1 MISWTSEFLF
11 IIIIIIMYK
20 HLFYTALWLMGIMG
34 TLAIWVVNATTT
46 ISEPYWHIDYTLNGN
61 EDFEAKVI
69 TITDWIDIIT
79 ILDRNLWAKKAWTG
93 CKDRNWWTV
102 CAWWDDTYG
111 YHFQRGNN
119 YWFDPNDSSINVKYV
134 SSDWA
139 EWDDSG
145 SYNNSWYYGSTF
157 IEWDSSHWY
166 DYWKD
171 STSSSSNH
179 ENLRWWGGDYNDAS
193 NWFGKNNENRRWPCP
208 EWFHVPSY
216 GELQKLQSMLNA
228 DGKRN
233 TGTLHNELL
242 IPVAGYRGSPG
253 VSVYGM
259 GSYGELWSSSPYSA
273 SDPKSRI
280 LFLNVHGSLNM
291 SNVSRADA
299 LSVRCFYDS
308 YQPFTQSFTLTFG
321 VSDDNGSTSAETGSV
336 ASGTVIVLSTGDFE
350 ATKDGWTH
358 LWWNTDASATGVL
371 ESITMTEDTTVYAI
385 FSKDLTVNYATWAWV
400 STIQKESDSCSMYNT
415 GTSCTLTAPD
425 ITVDEWYENWVWK
438 KWTDTVNP
446 WENITLTSDGDIYT
460 ATASAKEFAI
470 TFKDSNQQN
479 VDVIYSWAYKSDTS
493 NIAYPSWTRDGYT
506 ISWDKSIPATMPL
519 NGDTITA
526 NWTENKKPSWGS
538 SGWGGRS
545 KTDTDSSDKSNELQ
559 TWNQTDSDS
568 STWSQDD
575 NTSDKHT
582 EWQNYS
588 EEFQEAYEFAKE
600 KWITTMPT
608 INDANMNGKLTRI
621 AMAKMLSYYAINVL
635 WQKPDETRVNKFN
648 DITDKLDA
656 QYDSGVTLAYQ
667 LWIMWINMPN
677 NNFRPNDEVTR
688 AEFATALSRM
698 LYGTPDWNPYYSTHL
713 AKLKAEWILKNDD
726 YKMKELR
733 WYVMIMLMR
742 SAK

>member
-1 MISWTSEFLF
+1 MNLKFLS
-11 IIIIIIMYK
+11 IIIMYK
-20 HLFYTALWLMGIMG
+20 HLFRTALWLMGLMG
-34 TLAIWVVNATTT
+34 TLAIWVVNAETT
-46 ISEPYWHIDYTLNGN
+46 ITHYTWSNISYTLNWN
-61 EDFEAKVI
+61 ELFTWVWTI
-69 TITDWIDIIT
+69 TITDWTDTIT

-415 GTSCTLTAPD
+415 GTSCALTVPD
-425 ITVDEWYENWVWK
+425 ITEDKWYENWVWK
-438 KWTDTVNP
+438 KWNDTVNP
-446 WENITLTSDGDIYT
+446 WENITLTSTSDGDIYT

-470 TFKDSNQQN
+470 RFVDSNQQN

-493 NIAYPSWTRDGYT
+493 NITYPSWTRDGYT
-506 ISWDKSIPATMPL
+506 ISWDKPIPATMPL

-545 KTDTDSSDKSNELQ
+545 KTDTDSSDKSNESQ

-608 INDANMNGKLTRI
+608 INDANMNWKLTRI

-635 WQKPDETRVNKFN
+635 WQKPDETRINKFN
-648 DITDKLDA
+648 DITEELDKE
-656 QYDSGVTLAYQ
+656 YDSGVTLAYQ

-677 NNFRPNDEVTR
+677 NKFRPNDEVTR

>member
-1 MISWTSEFLF
+1 M
-11 IIIIIIMYK
+11 K
-20 HLFYTALWLMGIMG
+20 KNLFYTALWLMGLMG
-34 TLAIWVVNATTT
+34 TLAIWVVNAETT
-46 ISEPYWHIDYTLNGN
+46 ISEPYGHIDYKLNGN
-61 EDFEAKVI
+61 EDFEAQVI
-69 TITDWIDIIT
+69 TITSWTDIIT
-79 ILDRNLWAKKAWTG
+79 ILDRNLWAKKAWTW
-93 CKDRNWWTV
+93 CDYKTNWNAY
-102 CAWWDDTYG
+102 CAYDDTYG
-111 YHFQRGNN
+111 YYFQRGNN
-119 YWFDPNDSSINVKYV
+119 YGFKPWCDLSWSTYSCTDSITSSAVQWQVDANTIEYNPSNQQYYTSWVFYKGNSNWLND
-134 SSDWA
+134 
-139 EWDDSG
+139 
-145 SYNNSWYYGSTF
+145 NSKVDLWWWGMT
-157 IEWDSSHWY
+157 
-166 DYWKD
+166 D
-171 STSSSSNH
+171 STDTTYSLSDDTWKV
-179 ENLRWWGGDYNDAS
+179 NLDTVTSRQ
-193 NWFGKNNENRRWPCP
+193 WPCP
-208 EWFHVPSY
+208 EWFHVPSRW
-216 GELQKLQSMLNA
+216 ELDKLKNLMWNSA
-228 DGKRN
+228 SDIHTK
-233 TGTLHNELL
+233 LL
-242 IPVAGYRGSPG
+242 IPFAGFRDYTDA
-253 VSVYGM
+253 SVYRM
-259 GSYGELWSSSPYSA
+259 GDYAYLWSSSPVSA
-273 SDPKSRI
+273 STPYSR
-280 LFLNVHGSLNM
+280 SLYLGVGGGLG
-291 SNVSRADA
+291 VSYYRRATA

-415 GTSCTLTAPD
+415 GTSCALTAPA
-425 ITVDEWYENWVWK
+425 ITEDEWYENWAWK
-438 KWTDTVNP
+438 KWNDTVNP
-446 WENITLTSDGDIYT
+446 GEDITLTSDWDTYT

-470 TFKDSNQQN
+470 RFVDSNQQN

-493 NIAYPSWTRDGYT
+493 NITYPSWTRDGYT
-506 ISWDKSIPATMPL
+506 ISWDKPIPATMPL

-545 KTDTDSSDKSNELQ
+545 KTDTDSSDKSNESQ

-582 EWQNYS
+582 EWQTYS

-608 INDANMNGKLTRI
+608 INEANMNWKLTRI

-635 WQKPDETRVNKFN
+635 WQKPDETRINKFN
-648 DITDKLDA
+648 DITEKLDA

-677 NNFRPNDEVTR
+677 NIFRPNDEVTR

-733 WYVMIMLMR
+733 WYVMIMLKR

>member
-1 MISWTSEFLF
+1 MT
-11 IIIIIIMYK
+11 K
-20 HLFYTALWLMGIMG
+20 NLFYTALWLMGLMG
-34 TLAIWVVNATTT
+34 TLAIWVVSAETT
-46 ISEPYWHIDYTLNGN
+46 ISEPYGHIDYMLNEN
-61 EDFEAKVI
+61 EPFEAKVI
-69 TITDWIDIIT
+69 TITDWTDTIT

-93 CKDRNWWTV
+93 CEDPNWWSA
-102 CAWWDDTYG
+102 CAWWDDTYW

-119 YWFDPNDSSINVKYV
+119 YGFDPLDTSIKENAKSV
-134 SSDWA
+134 SSDWVV
-139 EWDDSG
+139 WSDIYD
-145 SYNNSWYYGSTF
+145 NSWYYGTTF
-157 IEWDSSHWY
+157 IKWDSSHWY
-166 DYWKD
+166 DYWGD

-179 ENLRWWGGDYNDAS
+179 ENLRWWGGDYNDTN

-233 TGTLHNELL
+233 KDTLRDKLL
-242 IPVAGYRGSPG
+242 IPFAGLRDYFDA
-253 VSVYGM
+253 SVYFM
-259 GSYGELWSSSPYSA
+259 GDYAYLWSSSPASA
-273 SDPKSRI
+273 SGPFSRG
-280 LFLNVHGSLNM
+280 LGLGVDGYLGVGDGH
-291 SNVSRADA
+291 RADA
-299 LSVRCFYDS
+299 LSVRCFYDA
-308 YQPFTQSFTLTFG
+308 YQPFTQSFTLTFD
-321 VSDDNGSTSAETGSV
+321 VSDDNGNTDAETGTV
-336 ASGTVIVLSTGDFE
+336 ASGTAIVLSTGDFI

-415 GTSCTLTAPD
+415 GTSCTLIVPD
-425 ITVDEWYENWVWK
+425 ITEDEWYENWVWK
-438 KWTDTVNP
+438 KWNDTVNP
-446 WENITLTSDGDIYT
+446 GEDITLTSDWDTYT

-470 TFKDSNQQN
+470 RFVDSNQQN
-479 VDVIYSWAYKSDTS
+479 VDVIYSWVYKSDTS
-493 NIAYPSWTRDGYT
+493 NITYPSWTRDGYT
-506 ISWDKSIPATMPL
+506 ISWDKPIPATMPL

-545 KTDTDSSDKSNELQ
+545 KTDTDSSDKSNESQ

-582 EWQNYS
+582 EWQTYS

-733 WYVMIMLMR
+733 WYVMIMLKR
-742 SAK
+742 SAM